1 MKRLQPVTDERQ
13 LRKAFGMFP
22 SGVAAV
28 CARIDRVPVGMAA
41 SSFTSVSV
49 DPPLVSVCIQNTSET
64 WPLLRERP
72 RLGLSVLADRH
83 DTAVMQLASKKG
95 DRFAGIEW
103 DTGPHDSIL
112 IRGSS
117 ALMEVSLFEEVP
129 AGDHS
134 IALLEVHGLD
144 TAEHTPPLI
153 FHASRFH
160 KMVGA
165 IELEDDLFYGRG

>member
-1 MKRLQPVTDERQ
+1 MKRLQPVTNDRQ
-13 LRKAFGMFP
+13 LRRAFGMFP

-49 DPPLVSVCIQNTSET
+49 DPALVSVCIQNTSET

-72 RLGLSVLADRH
+72 RLGLSVLAEHH
-83 DTAVMQLASKKG
+83 DGAVMKLASKTG

-103 DTGPHDSIL
+103 DAGPHDCIL

-117 ALMEVSLFEEVP
+117 AWMEVSLYEEIP

-134 IALLEVHGLD
+134 IALLQVHSLD
-144 TAEHTPPLI
+144 TSEHTPPLI
-153 FHASRFH
+153 FHASKFH
-160 KMVGA
+160 KMVNPTV
-165 IELEDDLFYGRG
+165 IDDDIFSGRG